1 MQYQVINEWL
11 EIECSSLFYSTVQE
25 FFDHLIPSKKYQHL
39 LIQNKWILL
48 DGNPVKRETELQG
61 QTLSIRLYPETY
73 YYEVKTS
80 VEPEI
85 IYEDEL
91 FLVVNKKA
99 GMLVHDD
106 GNHKLTLS
114 DIVESYMARNYLLGS
129 ANPIHRLDVETQGMV
144 VFSKSVIFQ
153 ALIDQLL
160 AKKQIKRDYIA
171 FVEGR
176 IEEGERIAIDAAIAK
191 DRHNPKKQRVSKT
204 GQNAKT
210 VVHGIYAHNDYSVVK
225 CELKTGRTHQIRV
238 HLESIGHP
246 ILNDELY
253 GRPSKKT
260 ENMGLVAN
268 HLEFYHP
275 LKEDVI
281 KLDCDMSY
289 DLRKIYY

>member
-1 MQYQVINEWL
+1 MQYQIINEWI
-11 EIECSSLFYSTVQE
+11 EIECKSLFYSTIQE

-48 DGNPVKRETELQG
+48 DGESVKRETEING
-61 QTLSIRLYPETY
+61 ETLAICLYPENY
-73 YYEVKTS
+73 YYEVKTNI
-80 VEPEI
+80 EPEI

-91 FLVVNKKA
+91 FIVVNKPA
-99 GMLVHDD
+99 GLLVHSD
-106 GNHKLTLS
+106 GSKKITLS
-114 DIVESYMARNYLLGS
+114 DMVESYMARNHMLGS
-129 ANPIHRLDVETQGMV
+129 ANPIHRLDYETQGMV
-144 VFSKSVIFQ
+144 VFSRSVIFQ

-160 AKKQIKRDYIA
+160 SKKQIKRDYIA
-171 FVEGR
+171 FVKGY
-176 IEEGERIAIDAAIAK
+176 IEEGSRQSIEGAIAK
-191 DRHNPKKQRVSKT
+191 DRHNPKKQRISKT
-204 GQNAKT
+204 GLEAKT
-210 VVHGIYAHNDYSVVK
+210 VIHSLYAHQEYSVLK

-246 ILNDELY
+246 IINDNLY
-253 GRPSKKT
+253 GSESKLS

>member
-11 EIECSSLFYSTVQE
+11 EIECSSLFYHTIQE

-48 DGNPVKRETELQG
+48 DGNPVKRETEIEG
-61 QTLSIRLYPETY
+61 KILSICLYPETY

-80 VEPEI
+80 EEAEI

-91 FLVVNKKA
+91 FIVVNKKP
-99 GMLVHDD
+99 GLLVHDD

-114 DIVESYMARNYLLGS
+114 DMVESYMARNHILGS

-171 FVEGR
+171 FVKGR
-176 IEEGERIAIDAAIAK
+176 VEEGSREVIEGAIAK

-204 GQNAKT
+204 GQSAKT
-210 VVHGIYAHNDYSVVK
+210 VVYGLHAHNDYSVVK

-238 HLESIGHP
+238 HLESIGHA
-246 ILNDELY
+246 ILNDPLY
-253 GRPSKKT
+253 GAPSKKC
-260 ENMGLVAN
+260 EVMGLVAN

-275 LKEDVI
+275 LKEDII
-281 KLDCDMSY
+281 KLDCDMTY
-289 DLRKIYY
+289 DLRKIDY